1 MRLSAVSVTVM
12 SQPLD
17 DCYDA
22 LADSRRRRLLFG
34 LLEENPQTDSPID
47 LDTPPDPI
55 VTDEAARIEHRH
67 VHLPKL
73 DDYGFVEWT
82 PSLNCVETGPRFEE
96 IRPILE
102 SLADHHGQLTQ
113 PR

>member
-12 SQPLD
+12 NQSLD
-17 DCYDA
+17 ECYDA
-22 LADSRRRRLLFG
+22 LADAQRRRLLVG
-34 LLEENPQTDSPID
+34 LLEENPRTDSPID
-47 LDTPPDPI
+47 LDAPPD
-55 VTDEAARIEHRH
+55 VVADDAARIEHRH

-82 PSLNCVETGPRFEE
+82 PSIDCVEKGPRFEE
-96 IRPILE
+96 IRPMLE
-102 SLADHHGQLTQ
+102 TLASHHGQLTQ